1 MSQRFR
7 PRFTYANV
15 VSTLCLFI
23 LLGGSS
29 YAAVQLSKGQV
40 KTKHIAK
47 NAVTSAKVKD
57 GSLLSK
63 DFKAGQLPAGAK
75 GDPGPK
81 GDPGA
86 NGAIADNAV
95 TNTKIADNAV
105 TDAKIADNAVTNTK
119 IADDAVTNTKI
130 ADDAV
135 TNTKIANGSVT
146 ATKMGARTLRNV
158 TQTIAAG
165 TTALVTASCG
175 ANETMLSGGGVWNI
189 GVTATNATNLHLVHS
204 FPASVNSWGVRAWN
218 GTASAAS
225 FSTYVVCLQT

>member
-95 TNTKIADNAV
+95 T
-105 TDAKIADNAVTNTK
+105 DAKIADNAVTNTK

-135 TNTKIANGSVT
+135 TNTKIADDAVT